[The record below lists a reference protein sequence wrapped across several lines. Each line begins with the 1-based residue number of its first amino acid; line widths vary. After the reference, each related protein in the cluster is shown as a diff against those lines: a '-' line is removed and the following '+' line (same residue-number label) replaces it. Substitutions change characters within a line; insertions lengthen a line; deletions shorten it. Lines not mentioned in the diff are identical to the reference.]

1 MWSCAPLLLACGG
14 RFMIR
19 FLILAGYFELTM
31 YLQLSGKLN
40 QYINLHYSYLAYI
53 SMFLSF
59 VLALV
64 QLIIWVKQ
72 MKLHSHLSGFW
83 AKVASI
89 FLLCI
94 PLFVGLFFPTVTLD
108 SQTVSAKGYH
118 FPVAAGSS
126 KEIQQDEGTTTQY
139 LKPDTSSY
147 FTKSAYESE
156 MKQAAKKYVDK
167 KVIQV
172 TTENYMEVME
182 VIYDYPD
189 QFAGK
194 TIELTGFVYNDPNN
208 KDSQFLF
215 RFGIIHCIADSGV
228 YGLLTTGA
236 PQHFENNTWI
246 QAKGTLSIEYHK
258 QLKQSLPVLHI
269 RDCQTITKPDNPYV
283 YRVF

>member
-1 MWSCAPLLLACGG
+1 
-14 RFMIR
+14 MIR

-72 MKLHSHLSGFW
+72 IKLHSHLSGFW

>member
-1 MWSCAPLLLACGG
+1 
-14 RFMIR
+14 
-19 FLILAGYFELTM
+19 
-31 YLQLSGKLN
+31 
-40 QYINLHYSYLAYI
+40 
-53 SMFLSF
+53 
-59 VLALV
+59 
-64 QLIIWVKQ
+64 
-72 MKLHSHLSGFW
+72 
-83 AKVASI
+83 
-89 FLLCI
+89 
-94 PLFVGLFFPTVTLD
+94 
-108 SQTVSAKGYH
+108 
-118 FPVAAGSS
+118 
-126 KEIQQDEGTTTQY
+126 
-139 LKPDTSSY
+139 
-147 FTKSAYESE
+147 

-208 KDSQFLF
+208 KDSLLPLSLWDHPLY
-215 RFGIIHCIADSGV
+215 RRSGV

-246 QAKGTLSIEYHK
+246 HAKGTLSIEYHK

-269 RDCQTITKPDNPYV
+269 TDCQTITQPDNPYV